1 MKINTSEIDGVM
13 IKAASALR
21 SLQQENERLRN
32 ELARRDRQN
41 HATKIASSAV
51 ARGIMEE
58 AEADDYAQSLLESGK
73 DLDMVEDFVSKTVS
87 GIPLGS
93 GLAKTAS
100 DNLSYGD
107 GSADVLTSYLLSNE
121 IP

>member
-1 MKINTSEIDGVM
+1 MNYDIDGVM

-21 SLQQENERLRN
+21 SLQLENNRLKE
-32 ELARRDRQN
+32 ELAKRDRAD

-51 ARGIMEE
+51 ERGIMEADE
-58 AEADDYAQSLLESGK
+58 ASDYAQTLLESDK
-73 DLDMVEDFVSKTVS
+73 DLDIVEDFVSKTVS

-100 DNLSYGD
+100 ENLSYGD
-107 GSADVLTSYLLSNE
+107 GSADVLTAYLLSNE

>member
-1 MKINTSEIDGVM
+1 MKIDTSEIDGVM

-21 SLQQENERLRN
+21 SLQQENSRLRD

-51 ARGIMEE
+51 ARGMMEE
-58 AEADDYAQSLLESGK
+58 ADAVDYAQSLLESGK

-100 DNLSYGD
+100 DNLSFGD